1 MVEYLARC
9 FGDLSLCIL
18 QDQYIYIHDCIKQAL
33 MQGMSA
39 RWKPEEQKTETEPIY
54 ENAGLAEPEQI
65 YENTAATGSGEM
77 SVLLCFWHDSVVK
90 TNSVGGPSS

>member
-1 MVEYLARC
+1 
-9 FGDLSLCIL
+9 
-18 QDQYIYIHDCIKQAL
+18 

-65 YENTAATGSGEM
+65 YENTTATGSGGIP
-77 SVLLCFWHDSVVK
+77 VLLYFKLDFPVK
-90 TNSVGGPSS
+90 IKHSG